1 MATPTQSPDPA
12 KKNYKVEYE
21 IPPTPNKTKDQIK
34 TYMTT
39 PESRTL
45 YEPDPKDETQV
56 INDDLLQIISKG
68 IDNIVFNLKTKLGNN
83 FEESNDKAFEI
94 SSFLDELKT
103 QIDTGTFMIGRNN
116 DRTDAN
122 GAIKI
127 DIDANRTHTVN
138 PDKSAFYRQDIDPN
152 IDYDTIDIKTDHEF
166 RNLDNNYDSI
176 LRPNIQDT
184 VNRGITQ
191 SNDAAEINRRLL
203 NCQNLEF
210 LYLKKHDEI
219 MKIFEFTINLFDKYK
234 YAIKVILFLLKNL
247 VYKEPGTGTGTT
259 PTIDLPL
266 PIISNIKKLVEDQ
279 NKVQGIIDNMKSSLD
294 KNDNK
299 NFKDDESH
307 IEERLINTKNKQ
319 PIRNPNPNPP

>member
-1 MATPTQSPDPA
+1 MATPSPDPT
-12 KKNYKVEYE
+12 KKTYKVEYE
-21 IPPTPNKTKDQIK
+21 IPPNTIKTKDEIK

-39 PESRTL
+39 HQRL

-94 SSFLDELKT
+94 SSFLDALKT

-116 DRTDAN
+116 DNTNAN
-122 GAIKI
+122 GAIRI
-127 DIDANRTHTVN
+127 DIDDNRNHMVN
-138 PDKSAFYRQDIDPN
+138 PDKRDFYREDINPN
-152 IDYDTIDIKTDHEF
+152 INYDNIDIKLAHEF
-166 RNLDNNYDSI
+166 RDLDAPYDSVLPDGVQNSI
-176 LRPNIQDT
+176 IK
-184 VNRGITQ
+184 TQ
-191 SNDAAEINRRLL
+191 SNDAAEINKRLL

-247 VYKEPGTGTGTT
+247 VYKDPGTGTT

-266 PIISNIKKLVEDQ
+266 PIIRNIKKLVEDQ
-279 NKVQGIIDNMKSSLD
+279 NKVQGIIENMKTSLD
-294 KNDNK
+294 KNDDK

-319 PIRNPNPNPP
+319 PNPNPNPP